1 MKYFVADFKIVCE
14 AEQLQ
19 VARELL
25 SAAAC
30 EAGFEAFEDSDEGLQ
45 GYVQRPMYDK
55 EALDASIADY
65 MPDGVSVSYEV
76 EEVPDQ
82 DWNQGWE
89 DEGFEPI
96 GVNENLVIYDAKHT
110 DREMF
115 AGDDGVMRIFIE
127 ARNAFGTGT
136 HQTTRMI
143 LRRLLGMDV
152 HGKSVLDCGCG
163 TGILGITASRLG
175 ADPVLG
181 YDIDEWSAD
190 NAQHN
195 AALNGVENMDV
206 LLGDASVLDN
216 VEDRFDIATSCHP
229 ADAYLAGHLT
239 QQAQMFGFPYSGKDI
254 DIKNPLSDGQT
265 LNVADSEC
273 RVLHIPG
280 HTKGH
285 SAFYFPN
292 HDLVFSGDALFHLS
306 IGRTDFPGGDYS
318 SLIES
323 IENKLLTLPR
333 QTIVLPGH
341 GEKTSIGF
349 EQTNNPYL

>member
-1 MKYFVADFKIVCE
+1 M
-14 AEQLQ
+14 QP
-19 VARELL
+19 ARELL

-30 EAGFEAFEDSDEGLQ
+30 EAGFEAFEDTDDGLL

-55 EALDASIADY
+55 DALDAAIADY
-65 MPDGVSVSYEV
+65 MPEGAAVSYAV

-82 DWNQGWE
+82 NWNQGWE

-96 GVNENLVIYDAKHT
+96 GVSDNLVIYDAKHT

-143 LRRLLGMDV
+143 LRRLLAMDV
-152 HGKSVLDCGCG
+152 QGKSVLDCGCG

-195 AALNGVENMDV
+195 AALNGVENMSV
-206 LLGDASVLDN
+206 MLGDASVLN
-216 VEDRFDIATSCHP
+216 
-229 ADAYLAGHLT
+229 
-239 QQAQMFGFPYSGKDI
+239 
-254 DIKNPLSDGQT
+254 
-265 LNVADSEC
+265 NVAEC
-273 RVLHIPG
+273 FDVVIANINRNILIADM
-280 HTKGH
+280 
-285 SAFYFPN
+285 SAFCA
-292 HDLVFSGDALFHLS
+292 HMKQGARLILSGFYESDVPMIEAAAKEHGLSLCDVVTDEEWACALFC
-306 IGRTDFPGGDYS
+306 
-318 SLIES
+318 
-323 IENKLLTLPR
+323 
-333 QTIVLPGH
+333 
-341 GEKTSIGF
+341 
-349 EQTNNPYL
+349 